1 MAGIFRNGEFI
12 ELPTDENPERLEYF
26 LDMAGLIGKTERMM
40 RDPELANLAKL
51 ERESRSAEKKRIQKE
66 AIAKS
71 KKEFKTE
78 YARLAKLSLDEHVR
92 IHTDVVYDLENNYDP
107 KCVDERSVPETDTDR
122 GLPDERISNNCM
134 CFVCRPENYS
144 DKHHQRWK
152 TEQKEARLAD
162 IERKKTEEA
171 ERQLRSKRREEK
183 QRRLADEQRRV
194 AEEQRLADE
203 ERKRCEREKIVSM
216 RQNQILPT
224 GWSLNTSSKFPGKR
238 YFQYD
243 FQYDFQYATVRTV
256 SLWESKTDK
265 DGNVSFGWG
274 TTPSRQII
282 DIYSEDVVDTLS
294 EMGLL

>member
-12 ELPTDENPERLEYF
+12 ELPTDENPERLEHF
-26 LDMAGLIGKTERMM
+26 LHMAGLVGETERMM
-40 RDPELANLAKL
+40 RDSELAKLAKL
-51 ERESRSAEKKRIQKE
+51 ERESRWAEKKRIQKE

-78 YARLAKLSLDEHVR
+78 YARLGKLSLDEHVR

-122 GLPDERISNNCM
+122 GLPDEKVSNNCM
-134 CFVCRPENYS
+134 CFVCRPEMYS
-144 DKHHQRWK
+144 DKNHQRWK
-152 TEQKEARLAD
+152 TEQKEARLAQ
-162 IERKKTEEA
+162 IEREKTEEA
-171 ERQLRSKRREEK
+171 EREQRRIRKEEK
-183 QRRLADEQRRV
+183 QRRLVEKLANERQL
-194 AEEQRLADE
+194 AEE
-203 ERKRCEREKIVSM
+203 ERKRCEREKIASM

-224 GWSLNTSSKFPGKR
+224 GWSLHTSSKFPGKR
-238 YFQYD
+238 YFQY
-243 FQYDFQYATVRTV
+243 AAARTV

-274 TTPSRQII
+274 TTPSREII